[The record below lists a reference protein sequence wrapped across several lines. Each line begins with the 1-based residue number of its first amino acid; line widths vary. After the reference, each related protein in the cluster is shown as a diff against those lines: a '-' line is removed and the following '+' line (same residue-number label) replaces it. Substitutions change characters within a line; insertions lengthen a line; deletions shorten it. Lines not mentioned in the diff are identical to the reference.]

1 MFAQEGITLAVIAVA
16 ISLSILLVAQALLQS
31 LFKDA
36 VRKIRNNDD

>member
-1 MFAQEGITLAVIAVA
+1 MSAQEGIALAVVVVAV
-16 ISLSILLVAQALLQS
+16 SLLILLVAQALLQS

>member
-1 MFAQEGITLAVIAVA
+1 MIAQEGITLAVVAVV

-31 LFKDA
+31 FFKDA

>member
-1 MFAQEGITLAVIAVA
+1 MSAQEGIALAVVVVAV
-16 ISLSILLVAQALLQS
+16 SLSILLVAQALLQS